1 MVEIV
6 QGWQCIGCGKIDVP
20 QDCVGVCQDRR
31 VNLVY
36 EADYISLLSAVEQK
50 EKYVRVLEAI
60 VHQLA
65 WAKPHAGQVEKSF
78 RELQQHALDALKS
91 AKRA

>member
-1 MVEIV
+1 MVDIV

-36 EADYISLLSAVEQK
+36 EADYISLSATIEQK
-50 EKYVRVLEAI
+50 EKYIHVLEAV

-65 WAKPHAGQVEKSF
+65 WAKPHPGHVEESF
-78 RELQQHALDALKS
+78 HDLQQHALDALKS
-91 AKRA
+91 VKNS